1 MASGLQCPGCGHVHP
16 AGLPEIVRGDATFR
30 CYGCYRTLSIPE
42 GWTGRP
48 TPRPAPTPVPTADAP
63 PGAGLRDARASRLA
77 GRRGS
82 RPGAGFD
89 EPTQMVPLT
98 GAEPEADWPPSGAA
112 GGPAPNWPAAG
123 ASGAWAGAAGAAAP
137 GSAGVAGARTAAG
150 GSTGGLAG
158 ARPGTGGGTGGLAGA
173 RGATAG
179 SAAGPLGWVTPRRS
193 GRPVA
198 APVRALIWAA
208 AFGVS
213 LLVSAYLLK
222 KVGLLGVNTV
232 IDLFAG
238 TGPRRFGILL
248 VMLPLWALLS
258 ATIAHFSLEA
268 LTRRRRRDRAR
279 ARRSPSGTGP
289 PEPTG
294 VRFPG

>member
-48 TPRPAPTPVPTADAP
+48 TPRPVAPPVPTADAP

-77 GRRGS
+77 GRRGV
-82 RPGAGFD
+82 RPADRFD
-89 EPTQMVPLT
+89 EATQMVPLT
-98 GAEPEADWPPSGAA
+98 GAAPEADWPASGADWPSGAA
-112 GGPAPNWPAAG
+112 GAPAPNWPAAG
-123 ASGAWAGAAGAAAP
+123 ATGGWAGAAGAAAP
-137 GSAGVAGARTAAG
+137 GSAGVAGARTA
-150 GSTGGLAG
+150 TGGITAG
-158 ARPGTGGGTGGLAGA
+158 PAGT

-193 GRPVA
+193 RRAVG
-198 APVRALIWAA
+198 APVRALVWVGALAA
-208 AFGVS
+208 GLF
-213 LLVSAYLLK
+213 VSAFLLK
-222 KVGLLGVNTV
+222 ALNVLGVNTA
-232 IDLFAG
+232 IELFAG

-258 ATIAHFSLEA
+258 ATIAHLSL
-268 LTRRRRRDRAR
+268 
-279 ARRSPSGTGP
+279 
-289 PEPTG
+289 
-294 VRFPG
+294 